1 MAFQKKLLGTSRM
14 PVVPLLR
21 QGITLKMHIPFMK
34 ILCAWTRQLH
44 VQEAITPLLSAIQAA
59 ASVVHGQ
66 MEATTTK

>member
-1 MAFQKKLLGTSRM
+1 M

-21 QGITLKMHIPFMK
+21 QGIPLNLEVHFMK
-34 ILCAWTRQLH
+34 ILCAWPRQLH